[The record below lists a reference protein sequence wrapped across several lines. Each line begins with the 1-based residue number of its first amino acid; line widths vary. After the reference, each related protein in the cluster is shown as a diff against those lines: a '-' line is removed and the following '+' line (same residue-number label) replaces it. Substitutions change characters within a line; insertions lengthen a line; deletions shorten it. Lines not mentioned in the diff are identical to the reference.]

1 MEILQVLYT
10 KGGGFEPQKHQ
21 RYDYSLSSRIVI
33 LPFFAV
39 FTTLRA
45 LFITPIPNLESSAEE
60 SVSSRGFDFDFDFD
74 LVFVFMI

>member
-1 MEILQVLYT
+1 MLQVLYA
-10 KGGGFEPQKHQ
+10 KGGGFGPQKASVTG
-21 RYDYSLSSRIVI
+21 YSLSSRIVI

-45 LFITPIPNLESSAEE
+45 LSITPMPNLESSAEE
-60 SVSSRGFDFDFDFD
+60 SVSSRGFDFDLD